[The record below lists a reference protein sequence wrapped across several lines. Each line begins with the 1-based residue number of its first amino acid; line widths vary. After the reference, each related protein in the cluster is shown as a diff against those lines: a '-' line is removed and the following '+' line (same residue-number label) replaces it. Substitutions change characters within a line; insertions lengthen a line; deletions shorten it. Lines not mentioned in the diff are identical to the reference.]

1 MIMVMMLQ
9 LPPFSN
15 LPSLLVDND
24 GVLEAAV
31 ASEDTLKL
39 GDVVDII
46 V

>member
-1 MIMVMMLQ
+1 MITVMMLL

-31 ASEDTLKL
+31 ASEDALKL